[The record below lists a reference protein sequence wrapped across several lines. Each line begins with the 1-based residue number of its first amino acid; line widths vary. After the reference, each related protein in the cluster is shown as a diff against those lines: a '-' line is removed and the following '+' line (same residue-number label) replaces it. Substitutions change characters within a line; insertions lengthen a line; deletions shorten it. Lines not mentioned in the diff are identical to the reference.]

1 MDEDETH
8 FHMETRSCAGSLTA
22 TEEQGDRQDSDQF
35 EMDME
40 NTEEEEVPQSSLS
53 FPQNSN
59 TENPACDS
67 DGFPIGNMNFPAQP
81 RRSTTRVESSS
92 DAHARAYDHSIRE
105 NIRENVRDNMM
116 ESERARLEEDAPV
129 QTHDLLRTARFEAAQ
144 IAAQTQGVRSH
155 KKKIPYCWLCRYQG
169 NPSTNEVIRFM
180 MDAIPH
186 MSLDS
191 LVEQSK
197 FLLDTID
204 PYSKC
209 TLGTIRTHIT
219 EHMLHPRIKLA
230 LQLQDMTKMQSDVC
244 KCCVV
249 NDVVTGERTVNPQA
263 MRVYLTLCAQV
274 STVYKMGEEK
284 LTFNNGATDK

>member
-1 MDEDETH
+1 MEMENAEEEDPQP
-8 FHMETRSCAGSLTA
+8 SSLT
-22 TEEQGDRQDSDQF
+22 
-35 EMDME
+35 
-40 NTEEEEVPQSSLS
+40 

-59 TENPACDS
+59 TETPGCDS
-67 DGFPIGNMNFPAQP
+67 DGFPLGNMNFPSQSQ
-81 RRSTTRVESSS
+81 RSAT
-92 DAHARAYDHSIRE
+92 ARNDNPVDRGRTDDRNIRE
-105 NIRENVRDNMM
+105 NIRENVRENMI
-116 ESERARLEEDAPV
+116 ESERARIEEDAPV
-129 QTHDLLRTARFEAAQ
+129 QTHDLLRTARLEAAHT
-144 IAAQTQGVRSH
+144 AAQALGSRSH

-169 NPSTNEVIRFM
+169 NASTNEVVRFI

-197 FLLDTID
+197 FLLDTLD

-209 TLGTIRTHIT
+209 TLGTIRTHVT
-219 EHMLHPRIKLA
+219 EHMLHPRVKLA

-284 LTFNNGATDK
+284 LTFNNGGTDK